1 MGLQQMLNVLEP
13 CNILADMST
22 KTYCFP
28 VEKLRALFPAL
39 ALGDDF
45 VLFDNAAGAQIPGPV
60 LDAVTQHL
68 IQRNVQR
75 GGRYPRSIQVDESIA
90 RARATVAMF
99 VNARS
104 AEEIAFGM
112 NATSFLRLVS
122 LAIGETL
129 AGRNE
134 IVVTDLDHEANIAV
148 WLTLQRQGAQIR
160 WWKMREDGRL
170 HAADLDPLLLSGKTR
185 LVACTVAS
193 NALGSLLDVPAVA
206 ARAHAAG
213 AELLLD
219 AVHYGPHGLFD
230 VQAWDCDYL
239 VCSGYKIFAP
249 HMGFLWGKSEALDR
263 LHTFRED
270 FIPDKAPGKIEA
282 GTFIYE
288 NVSGMDAAVRYL
300 ESLGRPLPNGRGSEN
315 VIGSESV
322 IGAESV
328 TEPRPSGS
336 GCEGSNG
343 HASRRLHLENSM
355 QMIRQYEAGLSEAML
370 SGLAAIPSVTIYGI
384 RDVSLIPHRV
394 PTVCFNVGSVA
405 PAEVCERLAA
415 AGIGVRDGHMYAP
428 RLMQRLGLTEAGVV
442 RASLLHYNTHQEIER
457 FLSVV
462 EEIAA

>member
-1 MGLQQMLNVLEP
+1 MGLQQMPNGLEP
-13 CNILADMST
+13 CNILADMS
-22 KTYCFP
+22 KTQAGFP
-28 VEKLRALFPAL
+28 VERLRALFPAL
-39 ALGDDF
+39 SGSDDF
-45 VLFDNAAGAQIPGPV
+45 ILFDNAAGAQIPCSV
-60 LDAVTQHL
+60 LEAVNDHL

-170 HAADLDPLLLSGKTR
+170 HAEDLEPVLSTKTR

-193 NALGSLLDVPAVA
+193 NALGSLVDVPAVA
-206 ARAHAAG
+206 ERVHTAG

-219 AVHYGPHGLFD
+219 AVHFGPHGLFD
-230 VQAWDCDYL
+230 VQRWDCDYL

-249 HMGFLWGKSEALDR
+249 HMGFLWGKSEGLDR

-300 ESLGRPLPNGRGSEN
+300 ES
-315 VIGSESV
+315 IGSE
-322 IGAESV
+322 GG
-328 TEPRPSGS
+328 GS
-336 GCEGSNG
+336 GT
-343 HASRRLHLENSM
+343 RRKHLETGM
-355 QMIRQYEAGLSEAML
+355 QMIREYESGLSEAML
-370 SGLAAIPSVTIYGI
+370 RGLAAIPGVTIYGI
-384 RDVSLIPHRV
+384 RDIALIPHRV
-394 PTVCFNVGSVA
+394 PTVCFNVGAVA

-415 AGIGVRDGHMYAP
+415 AGIAVRDGHMYAP

-457 FLSVV
+457 FLRVI

>member
-1 MGLQQMLNVLEP
+1 MQNVLRS

-22 KTYCFP
+22 TAAFD
-28 VEKLRALFPAL
+28 VECLRARFPAL
-39 ALGDDF
+39 SAKDDCI
-45 VLFDNAAGAQIPGPV
+45 LFDNAAGAQIPASV
-60 LDAVTQHL
+60 LDAVDQHL
-68 IQRNVQR
+68 IERNVQR
-75 GGRYPRSIQVDESIA
+75 GGRYPKSIQVDESIA
-90 RARATVAMF
+90 RARESVAMF

-104 AEEIAFGM
+104 PDEIAFGM

-129 AGRNE
+129 SERNE

-148 WLTLQRQGAQIR
+148 WLMLQRQGAQIR
-160 WWKMREDGRL
+160 WWKMQQDGRL
-170 HAADLDPLLLSGKTR
+170 HAEDLDPLLQSGKTR

-270 FIPDKAPGKIEA
+270 FIPNKAPGKIEA

-300 ESLGRPLPNGRGSEN
+300 ESIGREGD
-315 VIGSESV
+315 
-322 IGAESV
+322 
-328 TEPRPSGS
+328 GS
-336 GCEGSNG
+336 GP
-343 HASRRLHLENSM
+343 RRKHLETGM
-355 QMIRQYEAGLSEAML
+355 QMVREYEAGLSEAL
-370 SGLAAIPSVTIYGI
+370 LRGLAAIPGVTIYGI
-384 RDVSLIPHRV
+384 RDIALIPHRV
-394 PTVCFNVGSVA
+394 PTVCFNVGAVA

-415 AGIGVRDGHMYAP
+415 GGIAVRDGHMYTP

-442 RASLLHYNTHQEIER
+442 RASLLHYNTHQEIQR
-457 FLSVV
+457 FLSVL
-462 EEIAA
+462 EQIAA